1 MKVSRR
7 DALTKLAA
15 GGVGAVLAPAIIR
28 GQSSPIIV
36 AGRPVEILVRPLGEF
51 TVRIS
56 LRPIVDGKPQP
67 VINRGALAEPVGGN
81 ESRVE
86 TGDMVVSVVE
96 GATTTITVRRRGR
109 IVQTLSLSRDEST
122 IAFAI
127 GNGPIFGLGEGGPQ
141 FDRRGTQYPSRN
153 GQGGYQLRT
162 HGGRVP
168 IQWLVSTDGWG
179 MYIHQPLGSFDLMGS
194 IGRLMPTS
202 ETIVGINGS
211 MVNGTPVIRPARGEA
226 PSIPPWDSAD
236 FPRRTARR
244 VEPARGAEEASLFSR
259 DLAGGLFLL
268 PTFLLRVP
276 PRTRRPYLGHRPS
289 TGVDS
294 APSPAGDRFRGNPVP
309 PGEEPG
315 PGAQSAFELPLV
327 MKVIPAI
334 DLRQGSAVRLVRGE
348 KGSETRYGS
357 EPEAM
362 VALHWESEGASMLHV
377 VDLDAAFGETRRSAP
392 RREDRPP
399 GRDPR
404 CRWEAGSGRSRTFS
418 LSERREP
425 RASSSAPLPPR
436 TPRSSPGPS
445 TRMGP
450 RGRRAWT

>member
-7 DALTKLAA
+7 DALTRLAA

-28 GQSSPIIV
+28 GQAAPIIV

-56 LRPIVDGKPQP
+56 LRPIVGGRPQP

-236 FPRRTARR
+236 FPDRTARW
-244 VEPARGAEEASLFSR
+244 VESARGEVIAASRGSFARDYFYFLHSYYAAASDEEAV
-259 DLAGGLFLL
+259 LASTEYGGRFCSVAGRGPISGIQFHPEKNQALG
-268 PTFLLRVP
+268 LRV
-276 PRTRRPYLGHRPS
+276 LS
-289 TGVDS
+289 NFL
-294 APSPAGDRFRGNPVP
+294 SP
-309 PGEEPG
+309 
-315 PGAQSAFELPLV
+315 
-327 MKVIPAI
+327 
-334 DLRQGSAVRLVRGE
+334 
-348 KGSETRYGS
+348 
-357 EPEAM
+357 
-362 VALHWESEGASMLHV
+362 
-377 VDLDAAFGETRRSAP
+377 
-392 RREDRPP
+392 
-399 GRDPR
+399 
-404 CRWEAGSGRSRTFS
+404 
-418 LSERREP
+418 
-425 RASSSAPLPPR
+425 
-436 TPRSSPGPS
+436 
-445 TRMGP
+445 
-450 RGRRAWT
+450 